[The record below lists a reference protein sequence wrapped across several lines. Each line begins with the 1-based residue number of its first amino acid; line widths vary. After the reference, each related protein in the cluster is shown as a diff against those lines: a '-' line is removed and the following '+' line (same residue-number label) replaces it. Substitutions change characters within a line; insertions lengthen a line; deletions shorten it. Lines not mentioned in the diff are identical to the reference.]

1 MRMAEVRLGD
11 EGEAPDCKSGAA
23 PTNLTPAGQ
32 SVVLDTAAA
41 GLAPLKRIASHDR
54 EAAPDSDFRL
64 SIVIVSDVRF
74 VRDALVSIFESH
86 DRFNVL
92 GACAEFGAVF
102 ERGVAPDIVLVD
114 TAIRDG
120 FVMVRRIRQF
130 APEVRIVAL
139 ALAEREDEVLAW
151 VESGVSGYIPRSA
164 ALNDVVAIL
173 EATIRGEQ
181 MCSPQV
187 ASGLVRRLATD
198 GIRQRPAEPAA
209 LTRRELEI
217 IQLIN
222 EGLTNKEIARRL
234 TIGLAT
240 TKSHVHNLL
249 AKLGLERRS
258 QAAKWIRERTR
269 ATPVR

>member
-1 MRMAEVRLGD
+1 MRMAEVRFDD
-11 EGEAPDCKSGAA
+11 EGKRLDCTSRAASTHLAPANQSVE
-23 PTNLTPAGQ
+23 LETPARAFDPL
-32 SVVLDTAAA
+32 SRAA
-41 GLAPLKRIASHDR
+41 GS
-54 EAAPDSDFRL
+54 EAAPGSDSQL
-64 SIVIVSDVRF
+64 NIVILSDVRF
-74 VRDALVSIFESH
+74 VRDALVSIFEPNA
-86 DRFNVL
+86 RFNIL

-102 ERGVAPDIVLVD
+102 ERSIAADIVLID
-114 TAIRDG
+114 TAIPDG
-120 FVMVRRIRQF
+120 FATVRRIRQF
-130 APEVRIVAL
+130 APEIRVVAL

-181 MCSPQV
+181 TCSPRV
-187 ASGLVRRLATD
+187 ASGLVRRLASD
-198 GIRQRPAEPAA
+198 AMRQRPAEPAA

-217 IQLIN
+217 IELLN

-234 TIGLAT
+234 SIGLAT

-249 AKLGLERRS
+249 AKLGFERRN
-258 QAAKWIRERTR
+258 QAAKWVRERTR

>member
-1 MRMAEVRLGD
+1 MRMAEVRLGE
-11 EGEAPDCKSGAA
+11 EGEAPRCKSRAA
-23 PTNLTPAGQ
+23 PTNLTPAEQ
-32 SVVLDTAAA
+32 SVALDTEAAA
-41 GLAPLKRIASHDR
+41 LAPFRRIASHR
-54 EAAPDSDFRL
+54 SEAASDSDFRL

-74 VRDALVSIFESH
+74 VRDALVSIFEPH
-86 DRFNVL
+86 ARFNVL

-102 ERGVAPDIVLVD
+102 ELSIAPDVVVID

-120 FVMVRRIRQF
+120 FAMVRRIRQF

-181 MCSPQV
+181 MCSPQM
-187 ASGLVRRLATD
+187 ASCLVRRLATD
-198 GIRQRPAEPAA
+198 GTRQRPPEPAA

>member
-1 MRMAEVRLGD
+1 ME
-11 EGEAPDCKSGAA
+11 
-23 PTNLTPAGQ
+23 
-32 SVVLDTAAA
+32 LDTAAA
-41 GLAPLKRIASHDR
+41 ALAPLGRFASHDG
-54 EAAPDSDFRL
+54 EAAPGSDSRL
-64 SIVIVSDVRF
+64 SIVILSDVRF
-74 VRDALVSIFESH
+74 VRDALVSIFEPNAK
-86 DRFNVL
+86 FNVL
-92 GACAEFGAVF
+92 GACAEFGAEF
-102 ERGVAPDIVLVD
+102 EQSVAPDIVLID
-114 TAIRDG
+114 TAIPDG
-120 FVMVRRIRQF
+120 FAAVRRIRQF

-173 EATIRGEQ
+173 EATMRGEQ

-187 ASGLVRRLATD
+187 ASGLVRRLASD
-198 GIRQRPAEPAA
+198 GMRQRPAEPAA

-234 TIGLAT
+234 AIGLAT

-249 AKLGLERRS
+249 AKLGLERRN